1 MSPPISRPDF
11 IRPLA
16 GTVSSPVVQGGPAR
30 PDFSEL
36 LGDAVR
42 RVEEYRKAAE
52 TGVEDFLRGERE
64 DLHTVALGTERADL
78 AFELFLQTRNKVVQ
92 AYQEIMRMQV

>member
-1 MSPPISRPDF
+1 MSAPITRPDF
-11 IRPLA
+11 SRPLA
-16 GTVSSPVVQGGPAR
+16 GTVSSPAARGGADR
-30 PDFSEL
+30 PDFREL

-52 TGVEDFLRGERE
+52 THVEGFLRGERE
-64 DLHTVALGTERADL
+64 DLHTVALATERAEL